1 VRAKKFTSE
10 GIVISRKNYSEADR
24 ILVIY
29 TNDYGKLFVMAKGV
43 RKLKSKKRGHLEV
56 FSHIKFS
63 ASKGSGIDVMTEVES
78 INDFHKIKKD
88 LKKVALAYYFMEVVF
103 KLTSQE
109 EKNKEL
115 FRLILNYLAPFNI
128 IMNTSQNLFKLRSQK
143 SYMKQEMIQIS
154 RQEYEELKKMTE
166 IDEELLQ
173 ELVQG
178 LKDIK
183 EGKVIKVK

>member
-1 VRAKKFTSE
+1 M
-10 GIVISRKNYSEADR
+10 SRLNLSD
-24 ILVIY
+24 
-29 TNDYGKLFVMAKGV
+29 LF
-43 RKLKSKKRGHLEV
+43 
-56 FSHIKFS
+56 F
-63 ASKGSGIDVMTEVES
+63 
-78 INDFHKIKKD
+78 
-88 LKKVALAYYFMEVVF
+88 
-103 KLTSQE
+103 
-109 EKNKEL
+109 
-115 FRLILNYLAPFNI
+115 
-128 IMNTSQNLFKLRSQK
+128 TSQNLFKLRSQK